1 MIEQEIVEPSDSPW
15 SAPICLVKKQD
26 GTCRFCIDFRKLNS
40 VTVRDAYPLPRI
52 DDTLDCLSGSMWFSS
67 LDLASGY
74 WQIKIA
80 ESNKCKT
87 AFVLPHTGLFHF
99 NVMPFGLTNAPAS
112 FQRLMEKVLV
122 NLTPNKCL
130 CYLDD
135 IIIVGKTFNEAFEN
149 LKYVFQGLREAN
161 LKLKPNKCWLFQT
174 QVTYL
179 GHLVSDKG
187 IECDPS
193 NVEAIKHWPIPT
205 NKTEVRSVL
214 GLIGY

>member
-1 MIEQEIVEPSDSPW
+1 M
-15 SAPICLVKKQD
+15 
-26 GTCRFCIDFRKLNS
+26 
-40 VTVRDAYPLPRI
+40 
-52 DDTLDCLSGSMWFSS
+52 
-67 LDLASGY
+67 
-74 WQIKIA
+74 A

-87 AFVLPHTGLFHF
+87 AYVLPHRGLFHF
-99 NVMPFGLTNAPAS
+99 NVMPFGLTNASAS

-135 IIIVGKTFNEAFEN
+135 IIIVGKTFNEALEN

-214 GLIGY
+214 GLIGYYRKFLPEFAETAKPLTRLTRKNAKFIWIRECEDASIKLKIALICATVLSFPKEQGIFILDTDASL